1 MLYHVQET
9 DGKNVSTILVCFEN
23 RGTASRWIAVPEPES
38 RQGIEDI
45 ARGLCALWQGD
56 LTQMHQ
62 TREIVI
68 AWIGQTPD
76 MPIQGITAAVDCDT
90 EAMGDE
96 DNGAAATVE

>member
-1 MLYHVQET
+1 M
-9 DGKNVSTILVCFEN
+9 CFEN
-23 RGTASRWIAVPEPES
+23 RGTASRWIAVPEPEC

-56 LTQMHQ
+56 VTQMHQ

-76 MPIQGITAAVDCDT
+76 APIQGITA
-90 EAMGDE
+90 EAKGDE